1 MCHEGVRFRIYC
13 VLCIFVFHFCINL
26 CSNLIHGQGLA
37 KRMDVCH
44 ENMHEG
50 RFFKIYRLLD
60 IICYILLFTI
70 IIDLAIKA
78 TGL

>member
-1 MCHEGVRFRIYC
+1 MY
-13 VLCIFVFHFCINL
+13 
-26 CSNLIHGQGLA
+26 HGQGLA